1 MKEFNLREELKTLK
15 DKRRGQAQQ
24 HKIDVVLMITIMA
37 K

>member
-24 HKIDVVLMITIMA
+24 HKISNITN
-37 K
+37 